1 MNTIKNFII
10 ILNLKG
16 SHYCCIISEVRKNEP
31 INVLQ
36 NADMTENSGTL

>member
-10 ILNLKG
+10 TLNLKG
-16 SHYCCIISEVRKNEP
+16 SHYCCIISGVRKNEL

-36 NADMTENSGTL
+36 IADLTENSGTL